1 MEVKFTELDN
11 NNNSNHNFVYD
22 SNNYWEKQEDKE
34 IKKKKKVTFNDILSN
49 MNLVVNKEGIL
60 QFMIP
65 KNEPELFLNPQE
77 NLYSN
82 KQNTYNQENAYNQ
95 ENNIKNNEP
104 IDPNVKHSYIYNKY
118 FKNYAGNKIEK
129 VEPRIP
135 KTIEEYKRML
145 LEDKIK
151 AIEHKKMIEQVKS
164 KKMMFTATPYFVN
177 NSNNIQASKN
187 NLKLMNFK

>member
-11 NNNSNHNFVYD
+11 NSNDNFVYD
-22 SNNYWEKQEDKE
+22 SNNYWEKQDDKE

-77 NLYSN
+77 NLHN
-82 KQNTYNQENAYNQ
+82 QNTYNQENAYNQ
-95 ENNIKNNEP
+95 ENNIKP

-118 FKNYAGNKIEK
+118 FKNYADNKIEK

-164 KKMMFTATPYFVN
+164 KKMMFTSTPYFVN
-177 NSNNIQASKN
+177 NANNINASKN
-187 NLKLMNFK
+187 NLKSMNFK